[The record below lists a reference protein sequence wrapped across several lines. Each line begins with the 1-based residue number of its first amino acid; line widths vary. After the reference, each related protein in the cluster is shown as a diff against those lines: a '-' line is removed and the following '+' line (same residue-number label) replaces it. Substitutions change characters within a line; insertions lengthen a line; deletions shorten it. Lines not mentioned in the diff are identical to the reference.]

1 MSRRSPNPPVDKTL
15 LSERVYAR
23 LRTDILGGRLAP
35 GHRLVEL
42 RLAAELEVSQG
53 TVREAIKRLSAEG
66 LVLSVP
72 HGGSYVTTVDADE
85 ARHAYRIRGVLDR
98 FAAAE
103 FCVRAQP
110 ADLDALQAQL
120 DAMMT
125 AALSGDGDRMV
136 THDATFH
143 RLVWERC
150 GNPVLPKLW
159 GLIEP
164 SMRNLTRLSNR
175 LYFAD
180 LTAVADTHRPLLDAL
195 RAGDAELASDL
206 FADHADAIWHKIDD
220 SEGKGADDIA

>member
-1 MSRRSPNPPVDKTL
+1 
-15 LSERVYAR
+15 VYTR
-23 LRTDILGGRLAP
+23 LRADILSGRLAP

-53 TVREAIKRLSAEG
+53 TVREAIRRLSSEG

-72 HGGSYVTTVDADE
+72 RRGSYVTTVDADG
-85 ARHAYRIRGVLDR
+85 ARHAYRIRSVLDR

-103 FCVRAQP
+103 FCVHAAP
-110 ADLDALQAQL
+110 SDLDALQAQL

-125 AALSGDGDRMV
+125 AALSGDGDLMV
-136 THDATFH
+136 SHDATFH

-150 GNPVLPKLW
+150 SNPVLPKLW

-175 LYFAD
+175 LYFDD
-180 LTAVADTHRPLLDAL
+180 LIAVVDTHRPLLDAL
-195 RAGDAELASDL
+195 RARNSELAADL
-206 FADHADAIWHKIDD
+206 FAGHADAIWHKIDD
-220 SEGKGADDIA
+220 SQGHRTDDAS